1 MLYEK
6 FKIPND
12 SVTQNY
18 NEQLQQTYF
27 AFRKE
32 YTPYSLD
39 LVAQIEDQTL
49 LAKQENQIFY
59 GNNLLVNT
67 TTSRVYREKFA
78 IRPPTDL
85 NSQVTPSKTAVQL
98 EPNPESKLELSV
110 NFKEFYKAHLS
121 EIQYEL
127 KMHKSRLMTFFAKR
141 GAKRLLETKKYKILG
156 EL

>member
-39 LVAQIEDQTL
+39 LVA
-49 LAKQENQIFY
+49 
-59 GNNLLVNT
+59 
-67 TTSRVYREKFA
+67 
-78 IRPPTDL
+78 
-85 NSQVTPSKTAVQL
+85 
-98 EPNPESKLELSV
+98 
-110 NFKEFYKAHLS
+110 
-121 EIQYEL
+121 
-127 KMHKSRLMTFFAKR
+127 
-141 GAKRLLETKKYKILG
+141 
-156 EL
+156 